1 MLPVLNVCLFRYH
14 PDKNPNDPVAADMFK
29 EVTFAYEVL
38 SDPENRRLYDTTG
51 SEVRFIQVL
60 NFATGFIRV
69 GTRILHFCS
78 FLDNLKSPKAIVSN
92 SSLDDPLSKII

>member
-1 MLPVLNVCLFRYH
+1 MCKCCLCVKVDYLVDTCTEVWFFRYH

-51 SEVRFIQVL
+51 SEVRF
-60 NFATGFIRV
+60 
-69 GTRILHFCS
+69 S
-78 FLDNLKSPKAIVSN
+78 YKS
-92 SSLDDPLSKII
+92 